1 MTYYITTLQ
10 LPPYCAL
17 PLCSKVYMYVRLDLH
32 IHTRD
37 ILLYASRSQGAIS
50 SLFFFFSPYGVW
62 MVPGFDVCSAFPM
75 SSVSGMR
82 ECQGL
87 HRAHMNARRTKYQA
101 YFFFFFFFFLLMM
114 GCGGG

>member
-17 PLCSKVYMYVRLDLH
+17 PLCSQVYMYVR
-32 IHTRD
+32 T
-37 ILLYASRSQGAIS
+37 SRFTHPHARYIIICVAEPGGN
-50 SLFFFFSPYGVW
+50 LPTFFFPYGVW

-87 HRAHMNARRTKYQA
+87 HRAHINARRTKYQA
-101 YFFFFFFFFLLMM
+101 YFFF
-114 GCGGG
+114 